1 MSKKMKR
8 GVLESS
14 SYVMYEDTK
23 AKARLKHQTLL
34 QDFQELHKETN
45 DMRDKLEDA
54 KMRKQRLLAEVHFLR
69 RRHEYLLQMKSSS
82 LPEPQERA
90 ALPNSDFYCK
100 DGMKDRFPS
109 KKEAKQYQLPPL
121 PGPKQK
127 ARIQVAKE
135 ASWQK
140 TPPDILVNHKQALHI
155 GKNAVLRST
164 VSSLKHQSR
173 VYSGKEV
180 LLQKAA
186 PAFDLNQNG
195 RSYPG
200 NGSISRSTIPV
211 FDLNQETGHGGK
223 DVVLPSRAPVIDLN
237 EISIGEEE
245 PQANFEPMNFE
256 EPKRGLIQ
264 NMNDDQHRDLK
275 LSICRN
281 VGEGTSRVEKRKI
294 SWQDPVALRV

>member
-8 GVLESS
+8 VALESS
-14 SYVMYEDTK
+14 PYVVFEDY
-23 AKARLKHQTLL
+23 KARLKHQTLF
-34 QDFQELHKETN
+34 QDFQELHRETN

-69 RRHEYLLQMKSSS
+69 RRHKYLLQMKSSS
-82 LPEPQERA
+82 SHPEQQEQA
-90 ALPNSDFYCK
+90 MLPNSEFYGK
-100 DGMKDRFPS
+100 NGMKDRFPS
-109 KKEAKQYQLPPL
+109 KKEAKQHKLPPI

-127 ARIQVAKE
+127 VRIQVAKE
-135 ASWQK
+135 ASSQK
-140 TPPDILVNHKQALHI
+140 MPPNILVNF
-155 GKNAVLRST
+155 GKDTVLRST
-164 VSSLKHQSR
+164 VSSLKNKSS
-173 VYSGKEV
+173 VYSGTEM
-180 LLQKAA
+180 LIRKAA
-186 PAFDLNQNG
+186 PAFDLNQND
-195 RSYPG
+195 RSFAG
-200 NGSISRSTIPV
+200 NSSVSRSTTPV

-245 PQANFEPMNFE
+245 PQSNFEPLNFE

-264 NMNDDQHRDLK
+264 NMNDDQLRDLK